1 MIGAVTR
8 MFSVDLPGAVADPE
22 THVALHFGDPLAEQR
37 ALAETPTLI
46 DRSYYDTIAVSGP
59 DAPTFLNNLLSQKL
73 DDVAAGFG
81 AFALDLNAQ
90 GHILHHVGVMFDG
103 TTFYLDMPPQ
113 QRESFLE
120 FLLRMVFWS
129 DVTIEESDLVLVSTF
144 GRPVDGAVAT
154 RTRQFGSLLL
164 HDALLSPTTV
174 TPTLEAW
181 QADSGRV
188 AGLMAYTAARVRA
201 VEPELGVDL
210 DDRSIPH
217 EVPTFIGRGDHLGAV
232 HLQKGCYRGQETVA
246 RVENLGRSPRLL
258 VMLQLDGST
267 PELPS
272 PGADITLGGRK
283 VGRLGT
289 VVQDADYGPI
299 ALALVKR
306 SALADP
312 TVPLDISGVAAN
324 VDPDSLPADEGER
337 AGRVAIEKLRGGPNL
352 RR

>member
-1 MIGAVTR
+1 
-8 MFSVDLPGAVADPE
+8 
-22 THVALHFGDPLAEQR
+22 
-37 ALAETPTLI
+37 
-46 DRSYYDTIAVSGP
+46 
-59 DAPTFLNNLLSQKL
+59 
-73 DDVAAGFG
+73 
-81 AFALDLNAQ
+81 
-90 GHILHHVGVMFDG
+90 
-103 TTFYLDMPPQ
+103 
-113 QRESFLE
+113 
-120 FLLRMVFWS
+120 
-129 DVTIEESDLVLVSTF
+129 
-144 GRPVDGAVAT
+144 
-154 RTRQFGSLLL
+154 
-164 HDALLSPTTV
+164 
-174 TPTLEAW
+174 
-181 QADSGRV
+181 
-188 AGLMAYTAARVRA
+188 MAYTAARVRA

-258 VMLQLDGST
+258 VMLQLDGSA